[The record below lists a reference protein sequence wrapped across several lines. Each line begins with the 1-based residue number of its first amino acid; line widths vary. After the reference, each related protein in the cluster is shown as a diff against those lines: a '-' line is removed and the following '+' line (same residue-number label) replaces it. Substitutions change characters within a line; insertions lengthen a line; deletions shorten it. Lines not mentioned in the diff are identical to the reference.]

1 MEPSTTSSK
10 PRGIRRSALEIRS
23 IIADY
28 KQSGLSRTAYCKL
41 HKLNEGT
48 LSTWLGRHKMKSVPQ
63 GFVPVSVA
71 VKMAGQ
77 EGQLFAECR
86 GVKFYQ
92 RVEAGYLKELLS

>member
-1 MEPSTTSSK
+1 MEPSTTSFK
-10 PRGIRRSALEIRS
+10 PQGTRRSALEIQS
-23 IIADY
+23 IITDY
-28 KQSGLSRTAYCKL
+28 RQSGLSRTEYCKL

-48 LSTWLGRHKMKSVPQ
+48 LSTWLGRYKKKAVPQ
-63 GFVPVSVA
+63 GFIPVSAA
-71 VKMAGQ
+71 VKMTGQ

>member
-1 MEPSTTSSK
+1 
-10 PRGIRRSALEIRS
+10 
-23 IIADY
+23 
-28 KQSGLSRTAYCKL
+28 
-41 HKLNEGT
+41 
-48 LSTWLGRHKMKSVPQ
+48 MKSVPQ

-92 RVEAGYLKELLS
+92 REEAGFLKELLS